1 LPDFEAGTW
10 LSLHAPAGLSAD
22 RRRKI
27 NADVNRVLE
36 MSDVRAR
43 MLTMSYVAA
52 GGTPEQLAAYLAAQ
66 RVKIGT
72 IIRTAGI
79 KVEQ

>member
-1 LPDFEAGTW
+1 
-10 LSLHAPAGLSAD
+10 
-22 RRRKI
+22 
-27 NADVNRVLE
+27 
-36 MSDVRAR
+36 

-52 GGTPEQLAAYLAAQ
+52 GGTPEQFAAYLAAQ